1 MNKIVILDGYTIN
14 PGDLSWSGLEAFGE
28 LTVYDRTDANDAID
42 RIGDANL
49 ILTSKVPITPGLLDA
64 CPNLKYVGVL
74 ATGYNNVDVDAARD
88 RGIVVTNIPAYSTAS
103 VAQFVFSLLL
113 EVCHHVGHHN
123 AAVKS
128 GRWEQSPDFCFWDY
142 PLIELAEK
150 KLGVIGYG
158 QIGRAVAQIGCALG
172 MDVQFYARRVIEG
185 GDIAKQVS
193 LDELL
198 ETSDVIT
205 LHVPLTPETKFLI
218 NKTNLAKMK
227 DSAIVINTARGP
239 VVNEVDMAAA
249 LENGDIAYYAADVV
263 DVEPIRSDNPL
274 LTAPNCILTPHIAWA
289 GKESRARLIDIAVS
303 NVESFLQGREK
314 NAVN

>member
-64 CPNLKYVGVL
+64 RPNLKYVGVL

-88 RGIVVTNIPAYSTAS
+88 RGSSSLIFRLTA
-103 VAQFVFSLLL
+103 QLRGTFVFSLLL

-249 LENGDIAYYAADVV
+249 LEM
-263 DVEPIRSDNPL
+263 EM
-274 LTAPNCILTPHIAWA
+274 
-289 GKESRARLIDIAVS
+289 
-303 NVESFLQGREK
+303 
-314 NAVN
+314 